1 MSSTPEAERAA
12 AEAYSLLREFAIK
25 FEKGMGDENG
35 STILI
40 DYDALWNLSRSYVD
54 DVGRYAA
61 YHETEVPDQARRCAY
76 MVKWLMK
83 FRPIV
88 VMDIK
93 DRKKEEIRTVALM
106 ANELFALM
114 CVSGMMEFDW
124 NDISERMRTILLY
137 SLRHRYNSEDTY
149 ILFFA
154 QIHNL

>member
-1 MSSTPEAERAA
+1 MTGTPEERAA
-12 AEAYSLLREFAIK
+12 AEAYSLLREFAMK
-25 FEKGMGDENG
+25 FEKGMSEECG

-40 DYDALWNLSRSYVD
+40 DYDGLWNLSRSYAD
-54 DVGRYAA
+54 DVGRYSA
-61 YHETEVPDQARRCAY
+61 YHDTQVPDQARRCAY
-76 MVKWLMK
+76 MCKWLMK

-88 VMDIK
+88 VMEVGDPGN
-93 DRKKEEIRTVALM
+93 EEVRTCELM
-106 ANELFALM
+106 ANELFALV

-124 NDISERMRTILLY
+124 SSVSPRIRTILLY